1 MTTMAPLC
9 RLPAELKLLII
20 EMLSIFDVR
29 SVIVASPG
37 FFRYFL
43 SARRYI
49 HQFFI
54 TRLKTEVFQNEHLLS
69 RAVLATRLRLLPQ
82 IGPFPDPMVRS
93 KIETIIKSR
102 PLSFTR
108 WEGSLPILCD
118 LYRQRHEA
126 NQLIREY
133 ATEAW
138 DKLACDFEKDSQV
151 GFRPVGYSF
160 FEPVKLSPLEVYR
173 LEKGFL
179 QFKIHRHSLHY
190 HHAKL
195 LRTKLSS
202 SMALC
207 NWNFCTESETEKLR
221 DWKLRAF
228 QSIFRFAFD
237 GYRRLIH
244 EVEDRLCCTTEQ
256 LTQWEI
262 EHMSWFRQRTVHQ
275 ELLYAVHLSSRG
287 YGLLQ
292 NLQKAHKTQ
301 LQQFILVSFTAMCF
315 HKGSLASRTSTP
327 EENARLCR
335 SLELLS
341 GEAGSRDE
349 PWTRARYFWDRERVD
364 ALMDVLYSHC

>member
-1 MTTMAPLC
+1 M
-9 RLPAELKLLII
+9 
-20 EMLSIFDVR
+20 
-29 SVIVASPG
+29 
-37 FFRYFL
+37 
-43 SARRYI
+43 
-49 HQFFI
+49 
-54 TRLKTEVFQNEHLLS
+54 
-69 RAVLATRLRLLPQ
+69 
-82 IGPFPDPMVRS
+82 
-93 KIETIIKSR
+93 
-102 PLSFTR
+102 
-108 WEGSLPILCD
+108 PILCD

-133 ATEAW
+133 TTEAW
-138 DKLACDFEKDSQV
+138 DKFACDFGKAAHV
-151 GFRPVGYSF
+151 RFRPVGYSF
-160 FEPVKLSPLEVYR
+160 SEPVKLSPSEVYR

-179 QFKIHRHSLHY
+179 QFEVHRHSLRY

-202 SMALC
+202 SMILY
-207 NWNFCTESETEKLR
+207 NWNYCTESETDKLR

-228 QSIFRFAFD
+228 QSIFRFVSD

-244 EVEDRLCCTTEQ
+244 EVEDRLCHATEQ

-262 EHMSWFRQRTVHQ
+262 DHMSRFRQRTVHQ

-301 LQQFILVSFTAMCF
+301 LQQFILVSFSSMCF
-315 HKGSLASRTSTP
+315 HEESLASRTFTH
-327 EENARLCR
+327 EKNARLCR

-341 GEAGSRDE
+341 GEAGSPHE

-364 ALMDVLYSHC
+364 AVIDVMYSHC